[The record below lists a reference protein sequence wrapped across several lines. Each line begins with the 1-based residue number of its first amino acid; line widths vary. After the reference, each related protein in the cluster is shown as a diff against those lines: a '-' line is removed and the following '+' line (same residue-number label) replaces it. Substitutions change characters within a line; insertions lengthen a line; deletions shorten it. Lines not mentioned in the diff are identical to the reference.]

1 VAPVAP
7 PRARARQ
14 PRPGS
19 RGPSGPDRASI
30 IPAIVALVL
39 TLAMQQLISSAVPAD
54 AYVYRL
60 FRPAGG
66 WIMGVVP
73 ALIAFAFIWTL
84 TDLALKF
91 RVARVNE
98 RDLVRREVLQL
109 PVLVT
114 QEPLDVTLQ
123 RLRGW
128 EPVVLSRPVGR
139 RVQWLLQHLESVDSQ
154 RAHELMRHQS
164 DLEADSA
171 ASGYRTVKLFIWAMP
186 ILGFIGTVLGI
197 SLAVGGFSEFLTTNV
212 SIDQVDQVTAELGE
226 VASGLSFAFDT
237 TLLGLLAG
245 LVASV
250 VSSGV
255 QSREERLLTHID
267 EMGLRIMENS
277 ASVGARPVS
286 PVQALGAEAEAF
298 NRMMR
303 ARLEELSTQ
312 MAHFTRA
319 VQTGLDGF
327 LGEWSRLPPEVAR
340 VAADLHGLREH
351 LATAAKS
358 TDQLILETRVLLEGL
373 NEASSG
379 MSSRLATSIGS
390 ISQTV
395 EGLGESLEGVSGTL
409 AQRMTALSE
418 RLTASDGQLHSALSG
433 LQDSVDRNLEGTAA
447 ATRSQTATEQALQRL
462 ADSLTDLGDRI
473 AEVRDAQAALAPV
486 LKQLSG
492 PMELRLMPAGVMAA
506 TPRHDAR

>member
-1 VAPVAP
+1 
-7 PRARARQ
+7 
-14 PRPGS
+14 
-19 RGPSGPDRASI
+19 
-30 IPAIVALVL
+30 
-39 TLAMQQLISSAVPAD
+39 
-54 AYVYRL
+54 
-60 FRPAGG
+60 
-66 WIMGVVP
+66 
-73 ALIAFAFIWTL
+73 
-84 TDLALKF
+84 
-91 RVARVNE
+91 
-98 RDLVRREVLQL
+98 
-109 PVLVT
+109 
-114 QEPLDVTLQ
+114 
-123 RLRGW
+123 
-128 EPVVLSRPVGR
+128 
-139 RVQWLLQHLESVDSQ
+139 
-154 RAHELMRHQS
+154 
-164 DLEADSA
+164 
-171 ASGYRTVKLFIWAMP
+171 
-186 ILGFIGTVLGI
+186 
-197 SLAVGGFSEFLTTNV
+197 VGGFSEFLTTNV

-277 ASVGARPVS
+277 ASVGARPVT

-298 NRMMR
+298 DRMMR
-303 ARLEELSTQ
+303 ARLEELSAQ
-312 MAHFTRA
+312 MGHFTRA

-340 VAADLHGLREH
+340 VAADLNGLREH

-379 MSSRLATSIGS
+379 MSGRLATSIGS

-433 LQDSVDRNLEGTAA
+433 LQDSVDRNLEGAAA
-447 ATRSQTATEQALQRL
+447 ATRSQNATEQALQRL